1 VPRDNPFVG
10 NSDFAPEIWAYG
22 FRNPWRCSFDMGGS
36 KELFCGNV
44 GQNSYEEVELVVKG
58 GNYGWRAM
66 EGTHCFDYVNP
77 NTHPATCNKAGMV
90 DPIIEYK
97 NCSNP
102 DFAAKG
108 DCEGISITGGY
119 VYRGPHRPW
128 QGLYFFGDWSK
139 SFMVAEGVLFVGKK
153 SGSKWTKENVRVA
166 NIPDFKDFILGFG
179 QDNQG
184 NVYIMGTRARGPNGE
199 QDKIYKIVP

>member
-1 VPRDNPFVG
+1 VDIVT
-10 NSDFAPEIWAYG
+10 
-22 FRNPWRCSFDMGGS
+22 
-36 KELFCGNV
+36 
-44 GQNSYEEVELVVKG
+44 KG

-66 EGTHCFDYVNP
+66 EASHCFDYVNP
-77 NTHPATCNKAGMV
+77 NNHLSSCNKTGMI

-108 DCEGISITGGY
+108 DCEGISVTGGY
-119 VYRGPHRPW
+119 VYRGPHQAW
-128 QGLYFFGDWSK
+128 QGTYFFGDWSK
-139 SFMVAEGVLFVGKK
+139 SFMVAEGVLFAAKK
-153 SGSKWTKENVRVA
+153 SGNKWTKENVKVT
-166 NIPDFKDFILGFG
+166 NMPDFKDFILGFG

-199 QDKIYKIVP
+199 QDKIYRIVP